1 MSNPWSFSNADKNLE
16 SPDGIC
22 KIALEHIH
30 ELAMSAPLTAI
41 GYLIIEHEKIKIS
54 DYCGGPVVW
63 DRNGRRVAIPIW
75 TAQLTQQIAVVDVD
89 QRMITTYRKKF
100 SVLHLTDFT
109 DNHLIGSDGPSEK
122 CEKIN
127 FSLANEEKGRVKML
141 TYEPKSPDGV
151 ITDKKKRAAKLNRL
165 SLILTTSYLL
175 VILIYNVLPG
185 NLSDATGFFLTIIV
199 ILLSITVPLTVFALS
214 VRSLSLYKSFWAAC
228 FLTVSVAFIVCMVL
242 LIAELSKMGPVFVF

>member
-1 MSNPWSFSNADKNLE
+1 MSNPWSFSNVDKSLE

-22 KIALEHIH
+22 KIAFEHIH

-75 TAQLTQQIAVVDVD
+75 TAQLKQQIVVVDIN

-109 DNHLIGSDGPSEK
+109 DNHLIGSDGPSDK

-141 TYEPKSPDGV
+141 TCEPKSPDGV
-151 ITDKKKRAAKLNRL
+151 MTDKKKRAANLNLL
-165 SLILTTSYLL
+165 SLILTVNYLL
-175 VILIYNVLPG
+175 AILIVNVLPG
-185 NLSDATGFFLTIIV
+185 NLIDAMYDFLLTIM
-199 ILLSITVPLTVFALS
+199 LLMTITVPLTVFALS
-214 VRSLSLYKSFWAAC
+214 VRSLSLHKSFWAAC
-228 FLTVSVAFIVCMVL
+228 FLTISVAFIVCMVL
-242 LIAELSKMGPVFVF
+242 LIAELSKMGPVFAF